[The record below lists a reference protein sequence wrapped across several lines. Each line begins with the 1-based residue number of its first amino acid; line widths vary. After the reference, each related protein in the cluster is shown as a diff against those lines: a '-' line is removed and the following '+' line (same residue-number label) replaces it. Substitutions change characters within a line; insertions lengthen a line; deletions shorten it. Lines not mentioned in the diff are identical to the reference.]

1 MGPFPRPERQSDEPE
16 NHEKPAWP
24 WEKAPEEK
32 EPKKRSDE
40 KEEGLKKKTEP
51 AAEKKAE
58 PKKEEQPEQKP
69 NTQKEKH
76 ERRLT
81 LIEQSLALVAQ
92 YEEEPIP
99 RDAATLARLM
109 IAHQVVHLHSQLEH
123 PEQTSDL
130 SSEAIEATL
139 DYIAKLDAK
148 FQDPT
153 IELEPEIEQSY
164 QEIIELAEATLEDTP
179 DLEAVMSDLVQ
190 EQSDASPEESNPLF
204 SEAPKSQNSI
214 QDWAEQEFD
223 RRKKAARET
232 LPAVATAAA
241 LVYAVVHIGRRKK
254 SKPQSAENPQSKSS
268 SSAADSASSP
278 ILQSPAQTAIRPAEQ
293 LITTPSRPESTTPST
308 RNEHVVIPPRRVSP
322 NLATAAIAT
331 SVIASRNSSE
341 TPRPFSPAETHHPS
355 HPLTQPTPELN
366 RSEHATPIIEPAPLA
381 QRKIE
386 HMPLPQLLAMAE
398 TISLGQG
405 QYLRRE
411 FEAGHIDKEGL
422 VKILKSHAK
431 GLDYRFEFRQQAD
444 KFAKLK
450 DTSPEFLHN
459 ASPINDMRDEQAEQT
474 SQEIISPAETNPVN
488 LHKIQPLSLA
498 PPTKHDLLPELA
510 AGAHKPKHTA
520 KRLLVVTL
528 VALAGLVIV
537 GWLALTILN
546 ALN

>member
-1 MGPFPRPERQSDEPE
+1 MGPFPRPERQSGEPE
-16 NHEKPAWP
+16 SREKPAWP
-24 WEKAPEEK
+24 WEKAPEEQ
-32 EPKKRSDE
+32 EIKRKSD
-40 KEEGLKKKTEP
+40 KEEGLKKKAEP
-51 AAEKKAE
+51 KDEKKAE

-69 NTQKEKH
+69 STQENKH
-76 ERRLT
+76 ERRST

-99 RDAATLARLM
+99 RDATTLARLM
-109 IAHQVVHLHSQLEH
+109 IAHQVIHLHSQLEH
-123 PEQTSDL
+123 PEQTDDL
-130 SSEAIEATL
+130 SNEAIEATL

-179 DLEAVMSDLVQ
+179 NLEAVMNDLTQ
-190 EQSDASPEESNPLF
+190 EQSDVSPEESHPPFNT
-204 SEAPKSQNSI
+204 APKNQNAA
-214 QDWAEQEFD
+214 QNWAEQEFD

-241 LVYAVVHIGRRKK
+241 LIYAVVHLGRRKK
-254 SKPQSAENPQSKSS
+254 PKLQSVENPQSESS
-268 SSAADSASSP
+268 ISAADSASSP
-278 ILQSPAQTAIRPAEQ
+278 TLQSPPQTATRSAEQ
-293 LITTPSRPESTTPST
+293 PITTLSRPEYTTPPT
-308 RNEHVVIPPRRVSP
+308 RNEHVVIPPRRGSP

-331 SVIASRNSSE
+331 SVIASRGSNE
-341 TPRPFSPAETHHPS
+341 TPRAFSSAETHHPS
-355 HPLTQPTPELN
+355 HPLTKPTPELT
-366 RSEHATPIIEPAPLA
+366 RSEHAAPIIEQAPTA

-398 TISLGQG
+398 TVSLGQG

-431 GLDYRFEFRQQAD
+431 GLDYRFEFRQQAN

-450 DTSPEFLHN
+450 ATSPEFLHD
-459 ASPINDMRDEQAEQT
+459 ASPINDTPDKQAEQT

-498 PPTKHDLLPELA
+498 PPTKHNLLPELA

-520 KRLLVVTL
+520 KRLLAITL
-528 VALAGLVIV
+528 VALAGLIIV
-537 GWLALTILN
+537 GWLALTIFN
-546 ALN
+546 ALS

>member
-1 MGPFPRPERQSDEPE
+1 MGPFPRPERQPDENE
-16 NHEKPAWP
+16 GREKPAWP
-24 WEKAPEEK
+24 WEKAPEEQ
-32 EPKKRSDE
+32 EIKKKSD
-40 KEEGLKKKTEP
+40 KEEDLKKKAEP
-51 AAEKKAE
+51 KDEKKAE

-69 NTQKEKH
+69 NTQEDKH
-76 ERRLT
+76 ERRST

-99 RDAATLARLM
+99 RDATTLARLM
-109 IAHQVVHLHSQLEH
+109 IAHQVIHLHSQLEH
-123 PEQTSDL
+123 PEQTDDL
-130 SSEAIEATL
+130 SNEAIEATL

-164 QEIIELAEATLEDTP
+164 QEIIELAEAALKDTP
-179 DLEAVMSDLVQ
+179 NLEAVMNDLAQ
-190 EQSDASPEESNPLF
+190 EQSDASPEESNPPF
-204 SEAPKSQNSI
+204 NTAPKNQNAA
-214 QDWAEQEFD
+214 QNWAEQEFD
-223 RRKKAARET
+223 RRKRAARET

-241 LVYAVVHIGRRKK
+241 LIYAVVHLGRRKK
-254 SKPQSAENPQSKSS
+254 PKLQSAENPQSEGGI
-268 SSAADSASSP
+268 SAADSASSP
-278 ILQSPAQTAIRPAEQ
+278 TLQSPAQTPTRPAEQ
-293 LITTPSRPESTTPST
+293 PITTLSRPEYTTPT
-308 RNEHVVIPPRRVSP
+308 RNEHVVIPPRRGSP

-331 SVIASRNSSE
+331 SVIASRSTSE
-341 TPRPFSPAETHHPS
+341 APRPFSPIETHHSPPS
-355 HPLTQPTPELN
+355 FTQPTSELN
-366 RSEHATPIIEPAPLA
+366 RSEHAAPVIEQAPPA

-398 TISLGQG
+398 TVSLGQG

-450 DTSPEFLHN
+450 ATSPEFLHN
-459 ASPINDMRDEQAEQT
+459 TSPINDTPDEQAEQA

-498 PPTKHDLLPELA
+498 PPAKHDLLSELA

-520 KRLLVVTL
+520 KRLLAITL
-528 VALAGLVIV
+528 VALAGLIIV
-537 GWLALTILN
+537 GWLALTIFN
-546 ALN
+546 ALS